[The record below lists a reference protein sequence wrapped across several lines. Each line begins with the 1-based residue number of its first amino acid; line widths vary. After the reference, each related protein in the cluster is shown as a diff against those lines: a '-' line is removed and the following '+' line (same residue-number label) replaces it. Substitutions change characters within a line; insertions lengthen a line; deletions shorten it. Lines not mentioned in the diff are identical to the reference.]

1 MKEVDWTKW
10 SSIAEIL
17 SAAAILV
24 TLAYLAVQTRYLAI
38 QTEQNTAAIQATVRQ
53 AMLNDDREL
62 LFQQMAYPATY
73 LARFDDSE
81 LSDETLIQLA
91 QYLVATIR
99 VRENQWLQY
108 QNGVIDERTWL
119 TYREAIPIVF
129 PTGFERAWWRNRSAA
144 GEFDAGFVEM
154 VNALLEERVE
164 RTPRSVRE
172 SLGFDWE

>member
-1 MKEVDWTKW
+1 MRDVDWTKW

-24 TLAYLAVQTRYLAI
+24 TLAYLAVQTRYLAL

-62 LFQQMAYPATY
+62 LFQQMAYPAAF
-73 LARFDDSE
+73 LARFEDDV
-81 LSDETLIQLA
+81 SDEALIQLG

-99 VRENQWLQY
+99 VRENQWLQF

-119 TYREAIPIVF
+119 TYREAIRLVF
-129 PTGFERAWWRNRSAA
+129 STESLRAWWRNRSSA

-154 VNALLEERVE
+154 VNALFAEHPVRARGTL
-164 RTPRSVRE
+164 RE
-172 SLGFDWE
+172 SLGFDPE

>member
-1 MKEVDWTKW
+1 MKEIDWSKW

-17 SAAAILV
+17 SAAAIFV
-24 TLAYLAVQTRYLAI
+24 TLAYLAVQTRYLAV

-73 LARFDDSE
+73 FVRVNDNDLTDEE
-81 LSDETLIQLA
+81 LVQLA
-91 QYLVATIR
+91 QYLVATVR

-108 QNGVIDERTWL
+108 QNGVIDEQTWS

-129 PTGFERAWWRNRSAA
+129 STAYLRPWWRNRSEA
-144 GEFDAGFVEM
+144 GEFDAGFFDM
-154 VNALLEERVE
+154 VNALLDERPVIDPPS
-164 RTPRSVRE
+164 TAE
-172 SLGFDWE
+172 SLGFDPR